1 MKAVIFDM
9 DGVIID
15 SEPINT
21 GLSIKTVAHFG
32 SSITSK
38 EMEKYAGSTMK
49 VIYSSI
55 KEDKKLAAPVEEIIA
70 YMQASML
77 SNLAKED
84 IEPIEGIRELLIAL
98 KERNI
103 PTAIASSSPKNMI
116 EAVVEKFKLQD
127 YFSHLVSGN
136 EVKHSKPDP
145 EIYLVTAEK
154 LGIAPSDCV
163 VIEDSTNGVNAAKNA
178 GMTCIGFRNLNSGK
192 QDISRADII
201 VNAITEIDLSK
212 F

>member
-21 GLSIKTVAHFG
+21 ALAIKTIAHFG
-32 SSITSK
+32 NSITSE

-49 VIYSSI
+49 VIFSSI
-55 KEDKKLAAPVEEIIA
+55 KENKHLVATVEEITT

-77 SNLAKED
+77 RNLAEED
-84 IEPIEGIRELLIAL
+84 IEPIAGIRELLITL
-98 KERNI
+98 KEKNI

-116 EAVVEKFKLQD
+116 EAVVEKFKLQE
-127 YFSHLVSGN
+127 YFTYLVSGY
-136 EVKHSKPDP
+136 EVKHSKPNP
-145 EIYLVTAEK
+145 EIYLVTAKK

-163 VIEDSTNGVNAAKNA
+163 VIEDSKNGVNAAKNA

-192 QDISRADII
+192 QDISRADTI
-201 VNAITEIDLSK
+201 VDSITEINLTQ

>member
-21 GLSIKTVAHFG
+21 GLSIKAVAHFG
-32 SSITSK
+32 SSITSE

-49 VIYSSI
+49 VIFSSI
-55 KEDKKLAAPVEEIIA
+55 KEDKKLIAPVEEIIA

-77 SNLAKED
+77 RNLAEED
-84 IEPIEGIRELLIAL
+84 IEPIKGIRELLIAL
-98 KERNI
+98 KEKNI

-127 YFSHLVSGN
+127 YFTYLVSGN

-145 EIYLVTAEK
+145 EIYLVTAKK
-154 LGIAPSDCV
+154 LGVDPSECV
-163 VIEDSTNGVNAAKNA
+163 VIEDSKNGVNAAKNA

-192 QDISRADII
+192 QDISRADTI
-201 VNAITEIDLSK
+201 VDSITEINLTN